1 MVLDNIVIVWGNS
14 IFKCN
19 IDYNIGTCDTTETI
33 KLGRARGTLIKLS
46 Y

>member
-1 MVLDNIVIVWGNS
+1 MVYVDIVIDSGNS

-19 IDYNIGTCDTTETI
+19 IAYNIGTCDTTETI